1 MNNGNMNMNMNNNVT
16 NIGNTKGSNA
26 NVSKLKRMM
35 KSKSFVTT
43 LCAIGVVL
51 VLIIGYNMRI
61 RSATQ
66 PVRVPVATRRLT
78 ARHLIT
84 EEDIRYV
91 EVPQGALSGDYYSR
105 LEYVIGKY
113 VNYDT
118 TIQEGS
124 LFYSGSI
131 VSKDALPDEALL
143 SVPEG
148 ETLYYLTVNMLSS
161 FTNSILP
168 GRYIDI
174 YLSTKEDNKALV
186 GKFLENIKVL
196 QVKTADGQNVFD
208 DSESSRVPY
217 VIMFSLPEE
226 QHLLMRDITAIN
238 NYSISSGNSGFAR
251 IDVIPIP
258 TTAYFKDGDK
268 EIQSTVSSQYLKDYI
283 LNLSAVIPEDVKVP
297 TNNTIIDGTQIQ

>member
-1 MNNGNMNMNMNNNVT
+1 MNNNNNVNNNVNNKT
-16 NIGNTKGSNA
+16 VSKGNSNA
-26 NVSKLKRMM
+26 NVSKMKKLV

-43 LCAIGVVL
+43 ACAVAVVL
-51 VLIIGYNMRI
+51 VLIIGYNIRI
-61 RSATQ
+61 REATQ

-91 EVPQGALSGDYYSR
+91 EIPNGALSGDYY
-105 LEYVIGKY
+105 YNMTDVMGKY

-118 TIQEGS
+118 TIQPGS
-124 LFYSGSI
+124 LFYRNSI
-131 VSKDALPDEALL
+131 VSKSDLPDEALL
-143 SVPEG
+143 NVPEG
-148 ETLYYLTVNMLSS
+148 ETLYYLTVNMLTS

-174 YLSTKEDNKALV
+174 YLSTKQDNKALV

-196 QVKTADGQNVFD
+196 QVKTADGRNVFD
-208 DSESSRVPY
+208 DSEASRVPY

-226 QHLLMRDITAIN
+226 QHLLMRDINAIN
-238 NYSISSGNSGFAR
+238 NYSISSGSSGFAR
-251 IDVIPIP
+251 IEVIPIP
-258 TTAYFKDGDK
+258 TTAYYKDGDK

-283 LNLSAVIPEDVKVP
+283 LDLAAIIPEDVKVP
-297 TNNTIIDGTQIQ
+297 TNNTIIDGTIMSQ

>member
-1 MNNGNMNMNMNNNVT
+1 MNNNNNV
-16 NIGNTKGSNA
+16 
-26 NVSKLKRMM
+26 NVSKLRGMV

-43 LCAIGVVL
+43 FCAIMVVV
-51 VLIIGYNMRI
+51 VLIIGYNLRI

-66 PVRVPVATRRLT
+66 PVKVPVATRRLT

-91 EVPQGALSGDYYSR
+91 DIPSGAISGDYYAKT
-105 LEYVIGKY
+105 EYVVGQY

-124 LFYSGSI
+124 LFYRGSI
-131 VSKDALPDEALL
+131 IPKKELPDEALY

-148 ETLYYLTVNMLSS
+148 ETLYYLTVNMLTS

-174 YLSTKEDNKALV
+174 YISTEENGKALV

-196 QVKTADGQNVFD
+196 QVKTADGLNVFD
-208 DSESSRVPY
+208 DSEDTRIPY

-226 QHLLMRDITAIN
+226 QHLLLRDINAIN
-238 NYSISSGNSGFAR
+238 SYSITAENSGFNR
-251 IDVIPIP
+251 IEVTPIP
-258 TTAYFKDGDK
+258 TNAYYKDGDK
-268 EIQSTVSSQYLKDYI
+268 QIQSTVSSQYLKDYI
-283 LNLSAVIPEDVKVP
+283 LNLVAVIPENIEVP
-297 TNNTIIDGTQIQ
+297 SIETTE

>member
-1 MNNGNMNMNMNNNVT
+1 MNGNNNIGGNINNNV
-16 NIGNTKGSNA
+16 NT
-26 NVSKLKRMM
+26 SKVKKIL
-35 KSKSFVTT
+35 KSKGFVTSF
-43 LCAIGVVL
+43 CAIMVVVVL
-51 VLIIGYNMRI
+51 IVGYNIRI
-61 RSATQ
+61 RKATQ

-91 EVPQGALSGDYYSR
+91 EVPNGALSGDYAYR
-105 LEYVIGKY
+105 MEQIIGRY

-124 LFYSGSI
+124 LFYNGAY
-131 VSKDALPDEALL
+131 VNKEELPDEALL
-143 SVPEG
+143 NVPEG
-148 ETLYYLTVNMLSS
+148 ETLYYLTVNMLTS

-174 YLSTKEDNKALV
+174 YISTKEDNKALV

-208 DSESSRVPY
+208 DSEDSRVPY

-226 QHLLMRDITAIN
+226 QHLLMRDINAIN
-238 NYSISSGNSGFAR
+238 NYSIASGNSGFSR
-251 IDVIPIP
+251 IEVIPIP
-258 TTAYFKDGDK
+258 TTAYYKDGDK

-283 LNLSAVIPEDVKVP
+283 LKLAAVIPEDIKP
-297 TNNTIIDGTQIQ
+297 TNNTQ